1 VAGVDKGGIAYQVGL
16 QVGDIIRQI
25 NDRQVSDVGDYEK
38 LMKEVKNQDRLILLI
53 ERDGA
58 LYFVTW

>member
-1 VAGVDKGGIAYQVGL
+1 VDKGSIAYETGL

-25 NDRQVSDVGDYEK
+25 NDQRVRNVDEYEK
-38 LMKEVKNQDRLILLI
+38 LVNQTKNRNRLILLI

-58 LYFVTW
+58 LYFVSLEP